1 MEKLKITENAKH
13 LLETIF
19 KERNADNIRVYSLGS
34 GCCGPQIGLSLDAP
48 LQADIVQEVNG
59 IKVALDPQISS
70 SVEDV
75 TLDKE
80 NTADGAGFVLIG
92 GSECC

>member
-1 MEKLKITENAKH
+1 MKITENAKQ

-19 KERNADNIRVYSLGS
+19 QERNAEGIRVYSLGS

-48 LQADIVQEVNG
+48 MDADIVQEVNG
-59 IKVALDPQISS
+59 IKVAIDPQISS
-70 SVEDV
+70 SVEDI

-80 NTADGAGFVLIG
+80 NTADGTGFVLIG

>member
-1 MEKLKITENAKH
+1 MKITENAKQ

-19 KERNADNIRVYSLGS
+19 QERNAEGIRVYSLGS

-48 LQADIVQEVNG
+48 MDADIVQEVNG
-59 IKVALDPQISS
+59 IKVAIDPQISS
-70 SVEDV
+70 SVEHI

-80 NTADGAGFVLIG
+80 NTADGTGFVLIG